1 MSVRN
6 CKLSLCKMLV
16 LLRFDFARPALGG
29 GRGGANCEGNSFIW
43 IEWGRAAKRSMFLKQ
58 VNAG

>member
-6 CKLSLCKMLV
+6 CKLSLCEMLV
-16 LLRFDFARPALGG
+16 LLRFDFARPAVGG
-29 GRGGANCEGNSFIW
+29 GRGRGKLRRDLLYLR
-43 IEWGRAAKRSMFLKQ
+43 GRAAKRIMFLKQ